1 MFRLEPG
8 LRAGILAAALWLAS
22 GACFAVVVWFGLYR
36 GDVIRLILVET
47 VPVEIWQ
54 RAQPWPVV
62 IALASSL
69 AFGASSSWAIGRLH
83 AAAPDSPRSTL
94 LLGSWLLV
102 VLAGAAVG
110 LAAGVGSLVGSGV
123 PRLAFLAQGV
133 PDAAV
138 LGVAAGLL
146 YGWMP
151 AWLSLPRR
159 RPAEPTPA
167 SVTPQVLGAVA
178 IAAGIGLI
186 VATALVAA
194 QSRREGMQGIA
205 PPSVVQPAPAPVPTG
220 TPPPAVAP
228 GEHPADPSWCTPSQ
242 LLLQAGGADGATGH
256 RAATITATN
265 IGEDGCV
272 LPGYPDVAFADEHG
286 VAVEA
291 VVRYGGGFM
300 TDDPGPSPFALPPG
314 TRAVARLAWDAT
326 DGRSLIPQVYI
337 APYPG
342 AQRSL
347 AIVEPRFDI
356 TAQTEVAVTAWAPAG
371 G

>member
-159 RPAEPTPA
+159 RPAEPTLRRA
-167 SVTPQVLGAVA
+167 SIRRTRRGARPRSCC
-178 IAAGIGLI
+178 
-186 VATALVAA
+186 
-194 QSRREGMQGIA
+194 SRRAA
-205 PPSVVQPAPAPVPTG
+205 PMGRRDTARRRS
-220 TPPPAVAP
+220 PPPTSARTDASCRATRTSRSPTSTVS
-228 GEHPADPSWCTPSQ
+228 PSRRSSGT
-242 LLLQAGGADGATGH
+242 
-256 RAATITATN
+256 AAA
-265 IGEDGCV
+265 
-272 LPGYPDVAFADEHG
+272 
-286 VAVEA
+286 
-291 VVRYGGGFM
+291 
-300 TDDPGPSPFALPPG
+300 S
-314 TRAVARLAWDAT
+314 
-326 DGRSLIPQVYI
+326 
-337 APYPG
+337 
-342 AQRSL
+342 
-347 AIVEPRFDI
+347 
-356 TAQTEVAVTAWAPAG
+356 
-371 G
+371 